1 MIRIW
6 LVAAGIACGVVV
18 MSVGPTQLAGM
29 RAQIATLPGMA
40 WLKAEA
46 AQGHTA
52 AEAERHLDHDNE
64 GAIKLSDQQIA
75 AAGIDIG
82 KAQPGVLSR
91 RRSVPGLV
99 TPSADRIARV
109 AVRLLGT
116 VVELRKRLGDPVE
129 QDEVVAVI
137 ESREVADAKSEY
149 LATRVTDDLQQTLFA
164 RATSLWQSKVVTEND
179 YLRARASAQEARVKF
194 DTARQKLFTLGLS
207 EEQIAALPS
216 QPVASLRRQELRSPI
231 AGRIAERRV
240 DLGALVGREGQESE
254 LYVVVDLSELWLDLA
269 VPPADLPAIRE
280 GQEIT
285 VVIGASDKR
294 VPARIIFVSPLIDRE
309 TRAARVVAALDNP
322 DQAFR
327 PGSFVTAEIP
337 LTKDD
342 GEVLVPKAALQTIK
356 GDRVVFVRNDQAIEA
371 RKVTIGREDARNV
384 EIASGLSAGEAIAVS
399 NTFTLKAEMGKTEA
413 EHQD

>member
-6 LVAAGIACGVVV
+6 LVAAGIACGVLV
-18 MSVGPTQLAGM
+18 MSVGSTQLADM

-46 AQGHTA
+46 AQVHTA
-52 AEAERHLDHDNE
+52 TDAERHADHDDE

-75 AAGIDIG
+75 AAGIDVG

-99 TPSADRIARV
+99 TPSGDRIARV

-149 LATRVTDDLQQTLFA
+149 LATRVTDELQQTLFA

-179 YLRARASAQEARVKF
+179 YLRARASAQDARVKF

-207 EEQIAALPS
+207 EEQIAALPN

-254 LYVVVDLSELWLDLA
+254 LYVVVDLSELWVDLA

-285 VVIGASDKR
+285 VAIGAGGKR
-294 VPARIIFVSPLIDRE
+294 VAGSHHLRQS
-309 TRAARVVAALDNP
+309 AARSRDP
-322 DQAFR
+322 R
-327 PGSFVTAEIP
+327 GPRRG
-337 LTKDD
+337 
-342 GEVLVPKAALQTIK
+342 
-356 GDRVVFVRNDQAIEA
+356 
-371 RKVTIGREDARNV
+371 DARQ
-384 EIASGLSAGEAIAVS
+384 S
-399 NTFTLKAEMGKTEA
+399 
-413 EHQD
+413 